1 MSQSGEKDPTENAE
15 QSKVLYSRADNH
27 ATELTAENMAT
38 GKESFTSGS
47 DSAAVT
53 VEDVDKFNY
62 DMAFDW
68 LEEHDVD
75 PGDIQNLPE
84 LKKLIKSHITKA
96 KSQEDLSKVGKDVAV
111 IPASATRGVMSFCKI
126 HVLLSLDMFQM
137 SRIVRK
143 PDFCLCKNK
152 GTDQLRSN
160 CEADQRLCFR
170 HSDSTIPLVLKS
182 EISSC

>member
-1 MSQSGEKDPTENAE
+1 MSQSEEKDPNENTE

-47 DSAAVT
+47 DSAAIT

-62 DMAFDW
+62 DKAYDW

-84 LKKLIKSHITKA
+84 LKKLIKSHIIKA
-96 KSQEDLSKVGKDVAV
+96 KSREDLRKVGKDVAV
-111 IPASATRGVMSFCKI
+111 MPANPTGGVMSFYI
-126 HVLLSLDMFQM
+126 MLTLFA
-137 SRIVRK
+137 
-143 PDFCLCKNK
+143 
-152 GTDQLRSN
+152 LRYI
-160 CEADQRLCFR
+160 LPI
-170 HSDSTIPLVLKS
+170 DSHKH
-182 EISSC
+182 